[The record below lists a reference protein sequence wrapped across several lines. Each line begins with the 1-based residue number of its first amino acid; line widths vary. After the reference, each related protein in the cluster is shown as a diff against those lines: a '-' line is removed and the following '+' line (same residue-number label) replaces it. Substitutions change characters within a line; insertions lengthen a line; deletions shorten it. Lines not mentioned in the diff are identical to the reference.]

1 MTTCPNRSTCGSC
14 TEPSCPGSRRTG
26 NVPHRPSPSRTW
38 TTLLLTNE
46 AWRSNGRAA
55 SPIDGVKVLVV
66 DDDLRNIFAMTT
78 LLERGRADVIVVE
91 SGADAIAT
99 LERTSDIDIVLLDIM
114 MPVMDGYETIR
125 AIRAIGRFKSL
136 AIIAVTGKA
145 MAGERQRCLDAG
157 ANDYVPKPVDT
168 AELLAALRPW
178 LPATRARAN
187 GAAPNGSV
195 VRQRNDAPEGPP
207 HRLRGER
214 HRGQEDPPGG

>member
-1 MTTCPNRSTCGSC
+1 MRSPRWSA
-14 TEPSCPGSRRTG
+14 R
-26 NVPHRPSPSRTW
+26 
-38 TTLLLTNE
+38 
-46 AWRSNGRAA
+46 
-55 SPIDGVKVLVV
+55 
-66 DDDLRNIFAMTT
+66 
-78 LLERGRADVIVVE
+78 
-91 SGADAIAT
+91 
-99 LERTSDIDIVLLDIM
+99 SDIDIVLLDIM
-114 MPVMDGYETIR
+114 MPVMDGYETVR

-187 GAAPNGSV
+187 GAAPAR
-195 VRQRNDAPEGPP
+195 VRRPAEERRTEGPP

-214 HRGQEDPPGG
+214 HRGEEDPPGG